1 MQNETLSIDELADP
15 ILQNDTAQALDTFS
29 DTYAE
34 IVKRRF
40 GTDNVE
46 RDVLLQRIQAN
57 MELKDYSGLM
67 EDELMQV
74 INFKKDMLNGSRIYM
89 ADGKLEQFY

>member
-1 MQNETLSIDELADP
+1 
-15 ILQNDTAQALDTFS
+15 
-29 DTYAE
+29 
-34 IVKRRF
+34 
-40 GTDNVE
+40 
-46 RDVLLQRIQAN
+46 
-57 MELKDYSGLM
+57 MELKDYSALM